1 MRIISLEAE
10 TEAEV
15 IHARNNAEAGIY
27 SGYGINGQQ
36 LFVHHPSN
44 TVIARFS
51 TWPVRWDEQLVA
63 AVDAIN
69 GTLID
74 RLS

>member
-1 MRIISLEAE
+1 V
-10 TEAEV
+10 TD
-15 IHARNNAEAGIY
+15 AEAGVY

-36 LFVHHPSN
+36 LFVHHPTR

-51 TWPVRWDEQLVA
+51 TWPVRWDERLVH

-69 GTLID
+69 GMLID
-74 RLS
+74 RLG